1 MPIGETLPW
10 ELSLLK
16 FYPAGMNMRYD
27 ANFLNKI
34 EILAYNYQNI

>member
-1 MPIGETLPW
+1 MVPSLRW

-16 FYPAGMNMRYD
+16 FYPAGVNMRYD

-34 EILAYNYQNI
+34 EILIAYNYQNI